1 MNLTAAYPWTILPVL
16 SQGLPTVALCY
27 SDDHKQWYLKMAEV
41 VARVTS
47 KLYKPELAK
56 VLKDVPGAGEP
67 SPVDP
72 NLACFR
78 LLSYLEPVSCS

>member
-1 MNLTAAYPWTILPVL
+1 MNLTAADPWTILPVL

-41 VARVTS
+41 VALKALLKVTS

-67 SPVDP
+67 SPEDP

-78 LLSYLEPVSCS
+78 L